1 MNHRLFI
8 IIGIFLF
15 VFGELFISNA
25 FAYIDPG
32 TGSMILQSLIGA
44 LVGVGIVLK
53 VYWTKIKFAILDRKS
68 KKD

>member
-1 MNHRLFI
+1 MRHYFLYLTIPILFI
-8 IIGIFLF
+8 FT
-15 VFGELFISNA
+15 SP
-25 FAYIDPG
+25 AYAYLDPG